1 LQFLLAFS
9 VALGRYINFLDYTL
23 QPYLVAMAYET
34 DARNPQ
40 TPFEGKASNEWVSEL
55 TAGQLVEPSK
65 TSKRTPGP
73 FSRSVILPLVSQSL
87 FITEVS
93 VVHRKRHALG
103 RAHY

>member
-9 VALGRYINFLDYTL
+9 VALGRYINFLGYTL

-55 TAGQLVEPSK
+55 TAGQLVEPFK
-65 TSKRTPGP
+65 N
-73 FSRSVILPLVSQSL
+73 FEEDARSIL
-87 FITEVS
+87 EVCHTAARIA
-93 VVHRKRHALG
+93 VTI
-103 RAHY
+103 HY